1 MKESVAYQA
10 VASNTSGSTPKDL
23 FEDVVE
29 ELENQVEMFHCSKP
43 LICKQPVKWLFML
56 VSFIVITL

>member
-29 ELENQVEMFHCSKP
+29 ELENQVEMFHRSKS
-43 LICKQPVKWLFML
+43 LICKQLVKWLFML
-56 VSFIVITL
+56 V

>member
-1 MKESVAYQA
+1 MA

-29 ELENQVEMFHCSKP
+29 ELQKQVIYV
-43 LICKQPVKWLFML
+43 LAL
-56 VSFIVITL
+56 

>member
-1 MKESVAYQA
+1 MNISQVKESVAYQA

-29 ELENQVEMFHCSKP
+29 ELETKV
-43 LICKQPVKWLFML
+43 
-56 VSFIVITL
+56 FISHFT